1 MQTHTLKYN
10 KTNILVLCGLITAA
24 QAHDEL
30 EETVVVA
37 SRSELEHHRIV
48 DSVSIVG
55 GEDLVSS
62 GLINLSDGLNSI
74 PGVNGIGT
82 SGQRGASSSVFIRG
96 FSTSNSQIRLDGVRV
111 SNRTF
116 ALGTVLGQ
124 LTTNS
129 FEKIEVLKGGN
140 AALYGSS
147 TAGGVI
153 NLTTRSGIG
162 EGSSFDIEAGSFDTL
177 RANLTHAGSVGKLD
191 YFTQQSFEYTEN
203 DTFGGNSEIPGF
215 DNDFVQRSSV
225 IKLDYRVNDD
235 VVIGA
240 SYRINDGE
248 FESPQGGGTLTDSRT
263 EFGSLYVDAWLTD
276 DWSSK
281 LTVGW
286 FREDSVFLTGLFGDS
301 ENEYEQLSVVWENTY
316 NLSPETQI
324 SFGAEF
330 EDQDFQFLSVSAF
343 GTSVIE
349 ENDQYVAGYVN
360 VNHQFTDAFTVQGG
374 VRYEDFDTFGEEVN
388 WKFGARYN
396 FKDSTVVRASV
407 GTGFRAPTY
416 FDLFFPGSGNA
427 NLEAEES
434 TSWEVAIERNLG
446 DNHRLELVY
455 FESDVDSLIGGF
467 PTVNIPGESTAN
479 GIEASLHGEITSEI
493 SYEANYTWLE
503 RSFSGQPEQTANL
516 SVNYKPTDKWN
527 TGFTVA
533 YVDQRNFGA
542 EDLDDYVKVDAYV
555 NYQVTDS
562 LKLSARIENAFDESY
577 ELFSGFGDTFNARRL
592 GVFGGVTYTW

>member
-235 VVIGA
+235 VVIG
-240 SYRINDGE
+240 
-248 FESPQGGGTLTDSRT
+248 
-263 EFGSLYVDAWLTD
+263 
-276 DWSSK
+276 
-281 LTVGW
+281 GW

-562 LKLSARIENAFDESY
+562 LKLSARVENAFDESY